1 MCSRLPRSNRPII
14 VRRFAGIVRFGQRRG
29 FQQEVSVP
37 GNPLLANAF
46 FRAGYIE
53 SWGRGIEKM
62 RRECR
67 AHGIEPPLYDFEMAG
82 LMLTFH
88 ANPAHLP
95 AAGSVGSSVKKPVE
109 TLGKTPG
116 KTPSQIL
123 ALLQDDHHL
132 TVSEM
137 AKHLS
142 KSESAVNRA
151 IQKLQS
157 ARRLRRA
164 GSRKAGYWEVQP

>member
-1 MCSRLPRSNRPII
+1 M
-14 VRRFAGIVRFGQRRG
+14 
-29 FQQEVSVP
+29 
-37 GNPLLANAF
+37 
-46 FRAGYIE
+46 
-53 SWGRGIEKM
+53 KD
-62 RRECR
+62 
-67 AHGIEPPLYDFEMAG
+67 IEPPIYDFEMSG

-95 AAGSVGSSVKKPVE
+95 AAASEKGDRETSVKSSVKSSVEPPVE
-109 TLGKTPG
+109 TLGKTLG
-116 KTPSQIL
+116 KTPNHIL
-123 ALLQDDHHL
+123 SLLQNDPHL

-151 IQKLQS
+151 IQKLQA

-164 GSRKAGYWEVQP
+164 GSRKAGFWEVLP